1 MSKLLSITIPTY
13 NRAPILDEQIAK
25 LKSEFEALSDAEREQ
40 VEIFIS
46 NNASTDDTADVIAR
60 WQAAFPELH
69 VFHQPNNIGAVRN
82 ISWCL
87 CNANGQYAWAL
98 SDDDPLVP
106 GALSKVLERLN
117 RYPDIGVMMLNFSS
131 RDSSTG
137 ELMSA
142 RKFELDEDH
151 TDADGLRLFSQYI
164 ARGAMGALVF
174 TSALV
179 YRREH
184 ASDAIQHWEGGHANL
199 LFQLYITAACATRGR
214 FHVMADNVI
223 EFMAGRSFFHGNR
236 ELEFQMKFH
245 DVPLIYSKL
254 TRLGYSRGLCRELFH
269 SHLGGKHFGG
279 LRMWLQIGKYALRR
293 PSAGMRGAM
302 LLSRASAGIY
312 MPGNRALGWIE
323 KSRLSADKQQRL
335 HQRPHQRAV

>member
-1 MSKLLSITIPTY
+1 MSKLLSITIPTF
-13 NRAPILDEQIAK
+13 NRSAILDEQLGK
-25 LKSEFEALSDAEREQ
+25 LKTEFDTLPDSQRER
-40 VEIFIS
+40 VEIFVS
-46 NNASTDDTADVIAR
+46 NNASTDDTSEVISR
-60 WQAAFPELH
+60 WQAAFPELR
-69 VFHQPNNIGAVRN
+69 VFHQPGNIGAVRN

-87 CNANGQYAWAL
+87 CNAEGQFVWAL
-98 SDDDPLVP
+98 SDDDPLEP
-106 GALSKVLERLN
+106 GALGQVLARLTD
-117 RYPDIGVMMLNFSS
+117 YPDIGVMMLNFSS
-131 RDSSTG
+131 RDSVSG
-137 ELMSA
+137 ELMSQ
-142 RKFELDEDH
+142 RKFDLDADH
-151 TDADGLRLFSQYI
+151 TDANGLRLFSQYI

-174 TSALV
+174 TSALI

-184 ASDAIQHWEGGHANL
+184 ARDAIQHWEGGHANL

-254 TRLGYSRGLCRELFH
+254 TRLGYSRGLCRDLFH
-269 SHLGGKHFGG
+269 SHLCGKHFGG
-279 LRMWLQIGKYALRR
+279 PRMWLQIGKYALRR
-293 PSAGMRGAM
+293 PGAGMRGAM

-323 KSRLSADKQQRL
+323 KTRITADKQGRL
-335 HQRPHQRAV
+335 QRAI